1 MDPYVVSPGWGWTI
15 VVYFYLGGIAA
26 GAYAVASMVGLW
38 GDEDD
43 RRALRV
49 ADYLAFPLVGLCG
62 LLLIV
67 DLNRP
72 ERFWHMMI
80 QSQTGRPMLKWW
92 SPMSAGSWGLSA
104 FGAFS
109 FASFLGALAEDRRWG
124 PGRWAVRAVRL
135 RRGWPGRL
143 FGLAGTGLAF
153 FLGAYTGT
161 LLSATNQPIW
171 ADTAWLSPLFLASAL
186 ATGVAA
192 VALLVR
198 WCLRDTP
205 PAVLGRLERVESWA
219 MAMEAVLLATFAVS
233 LGGLAR
239 AAFLQWPGLLIPA
252 VVVPAGLILPL
263 LARRVRG
270 RWGPIAAAVSVLAAG
285 LALRYAVVGIPG
297 PLLLGS

>member
-1 MDPYVVSPGWGWTI
+1 MNRFVVGPDWGWAI
-15 VVYFYLGGIAA
+15 VIYFYLGGIAA

-43 RRALRV
+43 RRAVRV
-49 ADYLAFPLVGLCG
+49 AHYLAFPLVSLCG

-109 FASFLGALAEDRRWG
+109 FASFLGALAEDRRW
-124 PGRWAVRAVRL
+124 PMARWAVRAARL
-135 RRGWPGRL
+135 RRGPLGKL
-143 FGLAGTGLAF
+143 FGMAGTLTAF

-161 LLSATNQPIW
+161 LLSATNQPVW

-192 VALLVR
+192 MTLLER
-198 WCLRDTP
+198 WFLRDTP
-205 PAVLGRLERVESWA
+205 AAAHRRLGRVETWSVAMEGVLLVVFAGSLGRLAPE
-219 MAMEAVLLATFAVS
+219 
-233 LGGLAR
+233 
-239 AAFLQWPGLLIPA
+239 AFLRWPGLLIPA
-252 VVVPAGLILPL
+252 VVVPASLILPL
-263 LARRVRG
+263 AARRLRG
-270 RWGPIAAAVSVLAAG
+270 RWAPIVAAASVLAGG
-285 LALRYAVVGIPG
+285 LALRYAVVGMPG